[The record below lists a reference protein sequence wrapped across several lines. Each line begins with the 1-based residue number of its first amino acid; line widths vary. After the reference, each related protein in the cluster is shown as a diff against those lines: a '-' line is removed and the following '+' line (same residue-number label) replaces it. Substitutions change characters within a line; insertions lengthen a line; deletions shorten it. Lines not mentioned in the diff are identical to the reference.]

1 MSEPTGT
8 GLWMRAK
15 EAALPISLTY
25 ALVFLGLW
33 FILIPAG
40 LAFDIWAFYA
50 FGLVATVAVSLLTR
64 RIYRQT
70 VLERGDGYCVL
81 RIEYVPWLNRARAK
95 STADTE

>member
-1 MSEPTGT
+1 MTEPTET
-8 GLWMRAK
+8 GLWARAM

-40 LAFDIWAFYA
+40 LAINIWAFYA
-50 FGLVATVAVSLLTR
+50 FGLAATVLVGLLTR
-64 RIYRQT
+64 RLYRQT

-81 RIEYVPWLNRARAK
+81 RVDYMPWLNRRAK
-95 STADTE
+95 SPRDTE